1 MSDVGAS
8 PLTMARERLRK
19 EPRKR
24 ALDKAFTTLEAE
36 GSPGPG
42 TRNGRGGEAKCRKS
56 AAAQAT
62 PTSSRGKQVAN
73 TKQNKTSILGQTK
86 DQENVRVDPT
96 DNINGK
102 TAKAKEIAKSE
113 SGGGG
118 GKVEGGAAAAIGITK
133 PASVGGGGKEEEGVA
148 AAINTETADSNNH
161 KADAGGDSNQSR
173 RESVTNCAVGINLD
187 GMSGEGVEEVR
198 ETALGTEYSGADE
211 HNILEQNLG
220 EGEEIINVAD
230 TIDPTG
236 GGHEHRRLERGSQK
250 QI

>member
-1 MSDVGAS
+1 MGDVGAS
-8 PLTMARERLRK
+8 PLTIGRERLRK

-24 ALDKAFTTLEAE
+24 ALDKAFTTLAAE

-118 GKVEGGAAAAIGITK
+118 GKVEGGGAAIGITN
-133 PASVGGGGKEEEGVA
+133 PVSVGDGGKEEEG
-148 AAINTETADSNNH
+148 
-161 KADAGGDSNQSR
+161 GGRSSSDKHGNS
-173 RESVTNCAVGINLD
+173 
-187 GMSGEGVEEVR
+187 
-198 ETALGTEYSGADE
+198 
-211 HNILEQNLG
+211 
-220 EGEEIINVAD
+220 
-230 TIDPTG
+230 
-236 GGHEHRRLERGSQK
+236 
-250 QI
+250 